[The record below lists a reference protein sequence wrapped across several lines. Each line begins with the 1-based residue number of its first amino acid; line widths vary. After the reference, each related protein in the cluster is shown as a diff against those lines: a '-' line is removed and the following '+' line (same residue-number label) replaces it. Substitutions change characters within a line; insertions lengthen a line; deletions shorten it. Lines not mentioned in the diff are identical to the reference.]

1 MEFLNLC
8 INLNSDIYLLDTK
21 LASFSDALNKSRRNS
36 VLTDTDHELTY
47 LKNKTW
53 LETTALHLL
62 CAMLQYNCKSLNE
75 EISILKLLCDL
86 KISKYFTIDF
96 PNIENLYEILY
107 LVSKSNCNVKFDVSL
122 MLHVAESR
130 KAVVDCINKLLDLNQ
145 FEIAV
150 KVAYIEGLPV
160 DIILIKEWQYKYKNR
175 DSNDTQFW
183 EVCNTSLAEHSVT
196 ADCVIDFY
204 LDYLKTI
211 HNNLEK
217 YHLLKYAFQ
226 WALKFDLSCQYSIE
240 MDMWLA
246 FMHLEEKNKSYEDFN
261 VVTHH
266 LLYKDMLD
274 KLENI
279 VPCKETLSKDNNNY
293 LCKMLIE
300 SLNRGN
306 FWLALKLERMFGCKN
321 ADMEILKLCFSL
333 AEGILL
339 PFQLNTQ
346 QRLLLAKGG
355 NFRKLSYRRTYLSS
369 RISNVS
375 SGNTRCLAQKQGMKY
390 FILASHSPA
399 TASSFIQGSDGVDA
413 PLQDTLAMLHSLT
426 EKLTYGSQMAYRIFM
441 SYRISVN
448 IEIPYQVFVLHTD
461 YMKMLK
467 DALEDDCMNKLE
479 VIHDFITVF
488 KWTKEEVNNCS
499 FIVVLLI
506 YINNMMIQISDFICE
521 EIVQAASAYVKSNI
535 DIFTLWDL
543 NVNEN
548 YHLVLQLLQDN
559 CSLLGYKIYTY
570 ASAVHKVQITA
581 SSESKVKISELAL
594 VIELLILAHNCFT
607 TDCNMEGISIIL
619 KKCQSVISNLL
630 TLRSWKLIVR

>member
-1 MEFLNLC
+1 
-8 INLNSDIYLLDTK
+8 
-21 LASFSDALNKSRRNS
+21 
-36 VLTDTDHELTY
+36 
-47 LKNKTW
+47 
-53 LETTALHLL
+53 
-62 CAMLQYNCKSLNE
+62 
-75 EISILKLLCDL
+75 
-86 KISKYFTIDF
+86 
-96 PNIENLYEILY
+96 
-107 LVSKSNCNVKFDVSL
+107 
-122 MLHVAESR
+122 
-130 KAVVDCINKLLDLNQ
+130 
-145 FEIAV
+145 
-150 KVAYIEGLPV
+150 
-160 DIILIKEWQYKYKNR
+160 
-175 DSNDTQFW
+175 
-183 EVCNTSLAEHSVT
+183 
-196 ADCVIDFY
+196 
-204 LDYLKTI
+204 
-211 HNNLEK
+211 
-217 YHLLKYAFQ
+217 
-226 WALKFDLSCQYSIE
+226 
-240 MDMWLA
+240 
-246 FMHLEEKNKSYEDFN
+246 
-261 VVTHH
+261 
-266 LLYKDMLD
+266 
-274 KLENI
+274 
-279 VPCKETLSKDNNNY
+279 
-293 LCKMLIE
+293 
-300 SLNRGN
+300 
-306 FWLALKLERMFGCKN
+306 
-321 ADMEILKLCFSL
+321 
-333 AEGILL
+333 
-339 PFQLNTQ
+339 
-346 QRLLLAKGG
+346 
-355 NFRKLSYRRTYLSS
+355 
-369 RISNVS
+369 
-375 SGNTRCLAQKQGMKY
+375 
-390 FILASHSPA
+390 
-399 TASSFIQGSDGVDA
+399 
-413 PLQDTLAMLHSLT
+413 
-426 EKLTYGSQMAYRIFM
+426 M